1 MGPSG
6 AGKTTAAQLIPKF
19 WETRQGAVRIDGHA
33 LSELRTDNLMDLV
46 SFVFQEAF
54 MLDDTLYENIRLG
67 RPNAT
72 REQVEAAARAA
83 QIHDTIEGLPNGYDT
98 LLGENG
104 VKLSGGERQRVC
116 IARAILKD
124 APIIVFD
131 EATSFTDIENEHR
144 IQLALSH
151 LLTNKTCIMI
161 AHRLHTLGHADQ
173 ICVCDHGRLR
183 ERGTHDSLIKQ
194 DGAYARM
201 WDAYTHRTEKK
212 ESLA

>member
-1 MGPSG
+1 MRFWDVD
-6 AGKTTAAQLIPKF
+6 AGRIELGGTDVRAIDTGHLRATEALVTQDTQLF
-19 WETRQGAVRIDGHA
+19 
-33 LSELRTDNLMDLV
+33 
-46 SFVFQEAF
+46 
-54 MLDDTLYENIRLG
+54 
-67 RPNAT
+67 
-72 REQVEAAARAA
+72 
-83 QIHDTIEGLPNGYDT
+83 HDTIRANVRIGRLDATDAEVEEACRKASVHDFIMSLPQGYETQVGELGDT
-98 LLGENG
+98 
-104 VKLSGGERQRVC
+104 LSGGERQRVC

-161 AHRLHTLGHADQ
+161 AHRLHTIVHADQ
-173 ICVCDHGRLR
+173 ICVFDHGRLR